1 MSELQ
6 AAQLGTGVSC
16 PACCAETQPHDLLEI
31 RREVAAINRCARCGL
46 FFFPE
51 PRWLEAAYA
60 HPISEVDVGLAS
72 RCVNAA
78 RIVEAVIRA
87 ERLGACRHLDF
98 GGGYG
103 LLTRLARDRGIDML
117 HHDPLAY
124 NLFAQGFEGT
134 LEQNYGVVS
143 LIEVLE
149 HLTDPAE
156 QIQAIARRCEL
167 ILVSTF
173 LIPRGMRD
181 VRGWWYLLPEL
192 GQHVTFYTEKALSEI
207 GRRAG
212 LMLTSNGESLHLFH
226 RRSLRRLSRLVIRDP
241 RVSPTVGT
249 LLRFR
254 DRARS
259 LREPDSAIALE
270 RFAERSGH
278 PA

>member
-1 MSELQ
+1 
-6 AAQLGTGVSC
+6 VSC
-16 PACCAETQPHDLLEI
+16 PACRADTHPHDLLKI
-31 RREVAAINRCARCGL
+31 RSEAAAIHRCARCGL
-46 FFFPE
+46 LFFPE
-51 PRWLEAAYA
+51 PRWLEAAYTE
-60 HPISEVDVGLAS
+60 PISDIDVGLAT

-78 RIVEAVIRA
+78 RIVEAVVRA
-87 ERLGACRHLDF
+87 ERLGSSRHLDF

-134 LEQNYGVVS
+134 LEGNYGLVS

-173 LIPRGMRD
+173 LIPRGMHD
-181 VRGWWYLLPEL
+181 LRGWWYLLPEL
-192 GQHVTFYTEKALSEI
+192 GQHVTFYTENALGEI
-207 GRRAG
+207 ARRAG
-212 LMLTSNGESLHLFH
+212 LMLTSNRESLHLFH
-226 RRSLRRLSRLVIRDP
+226 RHPLRPLTRLIIRDP
-241 RVSPTVGT
+241 RVSPMVGS

-259 LREPDSAIALE
+259 LREPDSVIALE
-270 RFAERSGH
+270 RFAARSGH
-278 PA
+278 SA